1 MLDGGGGHVQIVPV
15 VACGGQGVGFP
26 VGFDR
31 IDGVLGF
38 LRRELLPVF
47 AGELVIDAGLGHVHG
62 AAVGLRHLQGVLL
75 PVGLHV
81 LQGVLGRLLRKALPV
96 GAGELVVE
104 PGFGHV
110 HQVHIHLGL
119 REGVAILLGRG
130 VLRGLGRRRWLRGR
144 FGGGLGRCCWLR
156 NGRDR
161 RDLRLSRPL
170 RGHHSGPRRGLGDGC
185 LILFRSVVEDA
196 GEDDQP
202 GQDDLP
208 GRLQS
213 AGLPDRDDPH
223 DGQKEYP

>member
-1 MLDGGGGHVQIVPV
+1 MDGGGGHVQVVPV
-15 VACGGQGVGFP
+15 VAGGGQGVGFP
-26 VGFDR
+26 VGLDR
-31 IDGVLGF
+31 VDGILGL

-62 AAVGLRHLQGVLL
+62 AAVGLRHFQGILL

-81 LQGVLGRLLRKALPV
+81 IQGVLGRLLRKALPV

-119 REGVAILLGRG
+119 GEGVAILLGRG
-130 VLRGLGRRRWLRGR
+130 VLRGLGRCRWLCGR
-144 FGGGLGRCCWLR
+144 FGGGLGRRCWLR
-156 NGRDR
+156 GGRDR
-161 RDLRLSRPL
+161 RGLWLSRSF
-170 RGHHSGPRRGLGDGC
+170 RGHHRGTRRGLGGGC
-185 LILFRSVVEDA
+185 LIPFRSVVQDA

-208 GRLQS
+208 GRLQPP
-213 AGLPDRDDPH
+213 GLPDGDDPH
-223 DGQKEYP
+223 DGQEEYP